1 MPPVR
6 VVLFARFPT
15 PGRAKTRLLPV
26 LDPDAAAA
34 LHARLVERT
43 LALMRASG
51 LPFEV
56 QMTGA
61 SLTQFAQWLGSD
73 TPLVDQGDGDLGDRM
88 GRVIPPAIII
98 GADIPDLHGDHL
110 HAAAAAVA
118 AGRIALGPAEDG
130 GYYLIGLPHR
140 ADFLFDEMPWGTD
153 RVLTETLARLGEQA
167 IAPVLLP
174 ELADLD
180 RPEDLARWPQLTAR

>member
-118 AGRIALGPAEDG
+118 AGRIAHGPAHVG
-130 GYYLIGLPHR
+130 GN
-140 ADFLFDEMPWGTD
+140 
-153 RVLTETLARLGEQA
+153 
-167 IAPVLLP
+167 
-174 ELADLD
+174 
-180 RPEDLARWPQLTAR
+180 